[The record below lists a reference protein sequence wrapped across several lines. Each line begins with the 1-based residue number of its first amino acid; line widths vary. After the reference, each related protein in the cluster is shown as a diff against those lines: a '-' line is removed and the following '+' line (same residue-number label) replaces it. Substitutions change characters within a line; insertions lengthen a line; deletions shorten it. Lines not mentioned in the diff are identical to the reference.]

1 MFLPGNVIIKL
12 GKPIY
17 QATFYKIVPHVWNRR
32 IKMSTLESTI
42 SMLEVLPEADLVKIQ
57 DFIKKLFRQRGASCP
72 FQPKSQEEIYRD
84 LEISRQ
90 QVVEG
95 KCQEMG
101 QALAEISEKY
111 GL

>member
-1 MFLPGNVIIKL
+1 M
-12 GKPIY
+12 
-17 QATFYKIVPHVWNRR
+17 T
-32 IKMSTLESTI
+32 TLENTI

-57 DFIKKLFRQRGASCP
+57 DFTRKLFRKRGAAYP
-72 FQPKSQEEIYRD
+72 FQPKSREEIYRD

-90 QVVEG
+90 QAAEG